1 MKMLQIQTFK
11 FIFLSYVI
19 FKLMKSKIIQ
29 TNFLF
34 ITTVDT
40 RYLDIGY
47 LEFCPYTFIPYKST
61 FRLSRHVFRSQ
72 TMFSRLDLIVCLKTI
87 VFTMQAV
94 KITIPV
100 YCLAK
105 FDTS

>member
-61 FRLSRHVFRSQ
+61 FRLSRHVCRSQ
-72 TMFSRLDLIVCLKTI
+72 TMFSRLDLIVCLTTI
-87 VFTMQAV
+87 V
-94 KITIPV
+94 
-100 YCLAK
+100 
-105 FDTS
+105 